1 MTKPTPQVHT
11 KTQARVLAALPGTQR
26 SVREATGLGVC
37 TVWSATKLLLAA
49 GAIRETGESPPG
61 PTGKCAKTYCSTGLP
76 PQKAER
82 RVGKTCKTA
91 ALQLQN
97 YFGGLT

>member
-1 MTKPTPQVHT
+1 MKTTPQVHT

-49 GAIRETGESPPG
+49 GAIRETGEAPPG
-61 PTGKCAKTYCSTGLP
+61 PTGKCAKTYCATEVEP
-76 PQKAER
+76 TPADR
-82 RVGKTCKTA
+82 FVGKHCKRA

-97 YFGGLT
+97 YFGRLK